1 MGVEC
6 QEATVNIDEPISADE
21 LWAAGQRVLKI
32 QTKLHQWA
40 TDDPRRQFTDLFN
53 LVADPAFLMVAWDRV
68 RGNRG
73 ARSAGVDGVRPQA
86 LQPVERAF
94 LSRLRHEVRSGE
106 FTPLPVR
113 ERMIPK
119 RGGKLRSLGIPTAA
133 DRVAQASLKLV
144 LEPIF
149 EADFHP
155 CSYGFRPKRR
165 AQDAIAETH
174 MLGSNSYE
182 WVLDADIKACFDEI
196 SHPALLARV
205 RDRVGD
211 KRVLGLVKAFLKA
224 GVLSEQGHSRDT
236 KTGTPQGGIL
246 SPLLANIALS
256 ALDEHFARVWQTEMA
271 TRVDRARRRR
281 HGQAT
286 YRVVRY
292 ADDFVVMVNGTKEH
306 AEAVREQIIPVLASV
321 GLRLSEEKTT
331 IAHLDEGFEFLGFR
345 IQRQTKRGSHK
356 RFVYTW
362 VAKRSL
368 ASIMTKV
375 KTITRQG
382 TNNALKDLLRQLN
395 PVLRGWTNYFRHA
408 VAKQTFSYLQ
418 DYTWR
423 RVIGWL
429 RRKYHRSNWKQLRRH
444 LGGWWPR
451 DERTALFD
459 TRTVPVTRYRYR
471 GAAIP
476 TPWTPQTRTTQVT

>member
-1 MGVEC
+1 
-6 QEATVNIDEPISADE
+6 
-21 LWAAGQRVLKI
+21 
-32 QTKLHQWA
+32 
-40 TDDPRRQFTDLFN
+40 
-53 LVADPAFLMVAWDRV
+53 
-68 RGNRG
+68 
-73 ARSAGVDGVRPQA
+73 
-86 LQPVERAF
+86 
-94 LSRLRHEVRSGE
+94 
-106 FTPLPVR
+106 
-113 ERMIPK
+113 
-119 RGGKLRSLGIPTAA
+119 
-133 DRVAQASLKLV
+133 
-144 LEPIF
+144 
-149 EADFHP
+149 
-155 CSYGFRPKRR
+155 
-165 AQDAIAETH
+165 
-174 MLGSNSYE
+174 
-182 WVLDADIKACFDEI
+182 
-196 SHPALLARV
+196 
-205 RDRVGD
+205 
-211 KRVLGLVKAFLKA
+211 
-224 GVLSEQGHSRDT
+224 
-236 KTGTPQGGIL
+236 
-246 SPLLANIALS
+246 
-256 ALDEHFARVWQTEMA
+256 
-271 TRVDRARRRR
+271 
-281 HGQAT
+281 
-286 YRVVRY
+286 
-292 ADDFVVMVNGTKEH
+292 
-306 AEAVREQIIPVLASV
+306 VREQIIPVLASV

-429 RRKYHRSNWKQLRRH
+429 RRKYHRSNWKQLRRR

-476 TPWTPQTRTTQVT
+476 TPWTPQTRTTQVA